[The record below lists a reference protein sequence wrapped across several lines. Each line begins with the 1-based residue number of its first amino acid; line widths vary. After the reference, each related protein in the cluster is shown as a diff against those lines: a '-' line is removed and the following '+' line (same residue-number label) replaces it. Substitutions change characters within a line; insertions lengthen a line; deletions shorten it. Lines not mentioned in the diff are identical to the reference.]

1 MSFDKIKAMRNA
13 EKFLAQ
19 GKIKAAISEYQQVVD
34 NDSNDFGTMN
44 LLGDLYSKSSE
55 TKAALRY
62 YNLVAEHYSKQGFSQ
77 KAIAVYNKINKIQ
90 PNSVHVS
97 EKLAELYKTKGS
109 VTEAKSHYV
118 ILAESYQS
126 KGRMV
131 EALAMW
137 KQIAILDPG
146 NTEVYLTIA
155 DAFLKE
161 GQTDEA
167 VEAFADAG
175 NRFVSRSMFAEAERA
190 FLSGIEH
197 QTGHHRCLAGYV
209 NTLAGEGRAPEAIEK
224 LESILAEGQNP
235 GEVLS
240 ALADC
245 YLQAGDIEKAEKTV
259 IKLVEQDPAEYPKFL
274 GLALRFIDQHSFD
287 GACRLLTMASE
298 HMLAGGQAE
307 EFAAAVR
314 VVLEHEPENLDAVR
328 LLVRFSTWQKDEET
342 LKESLKALAKLGR
355 EQGSVDDE
363 RFALSQLTLLI
374 PQEASYGERLSQINQ
389 EHGFEDEA
397 SAASGLFE
405 RLVQPTGTPEAEQ
418 SGAAD
423 FAIVAAVIE
432 TSTGQEMAVE
442 VDESAIES
450 ISEQNEAVATPA
462 DDSPEGRRRREAESI
477 RFYIDNGYVELAEKA
492 IDEFEVEFGS
502 TKDSAELRS
511 LLGGGVALSVEAA
524 PVMAFETPKSTNG
537 NALTD
542 LRNELD
548 LEDLNAEDDSDF
560 ETRYHTAIAYKEMGL
575 LEQAIAEFQDAAA
588 AVKPNDGTRRFFSC
602 ANLLGHS
609 FMENGMPK
617 LAMTWYQRALEIAD
631 LNGDEKQALWYEIG
645 LVHEA
650 EGEYA
655 EAGKYFEQVYAENV
669 DFRDVRERLKNM
681 AIAA

>member
-34 NDSNDFGTMN
+34 NDSKDFGTMN
-44 LLGDLYSKSSE
+44 LLGDLYSKASE
-55 TKAALRY
+55 TKSALRC

-90 PNSVHVS
+90 PNSVQVS

-109 VTEAKSHYV
+109 VNEAKSHYV

-137 KQIAILDPG
+137 RQIAILDPA
-146 NTEVYLTIA
+146 NTEVFLTVA
-155 DAFLKE
+155 DLCLGE

-167 VEAFADAG
+167 VDAFADAG
-175 NRFVSRSMFAEAERA
+175 ERFVGRQMMADAEKA
-190 FLSGIEH
+190 FLSGL
-197 QTGHHRCLAGYV
+197 GHESGHRRCLAGYV
-209 NTLAGEGRAPEAIEK
+209 STLTSQGRADEAIAK
-224 LESILAEGQNP
+224 LESLLAEGGNS
-235 GEVLS
+235 GEILH

-245 YLQAGDIEKAEKTV
+245 YLEAGDIEKAEKSV

-274 GLALRFIDQHSFD
+274 VLALQFIDQQSFD

-342 LKESLKALAKLGR
+342 LKESLKDLARLGK
-355 EQGSVDDE
+355 EQDSVDDE
-363 RFALSQLTLLI
+363 RFALSQLVLLI
-374 PQEASYGERLSQINQ
+374 PQEASYAERLTTINQ
-389 EHGFEDEA
+389 EHGFEDDA
-397 SAASGLFE
+397 PAASGLFE
-405 RLVQPTGTPEAEQ
+405 RFVRPAGVSVEAQ
-418 SGAAD
+418 AADGD
-423 FAIVAAVIE
+423 FAIVGAVIE
-432 TSTGQEMAVE
+432 SSNGQEMAVE

-450 ISEQNEAVATPA
+450 ISEQGEVQAEPV
-462 DDSPEGRRRREAESI
+462 DESPEGRRRREAESI
-477 RFYIDNGYVELAEKA
+477 RFYIDNGYIELAEKA
-492 IDEFEVEFGS
+492 IEEFEVEFG
-502 TKDSAELRS
+502 TTPESAELRS
-511 LLGGGVALSVEAA
+511 YLTGGAVDATFDVTVSASQNGTGSLLD
-524 PVMAFETPKSTNG
+524 
-537 NALTD
+537 D
-542 LRNELD
+542 LRSELD
-548 LEDLNAEDDSDF
+548 LEENREDDDSDF

-588 AVKPNDGTRRFFSC
+588 AVKPDDGTRRFFNC

-617 LAMTWYQRALEIAD
+617 LAMKWYQRALEIGD
-631 LNGDEKQALWYEIG
+631 LTDDEKQALWYEIG

-655 EAGKYFEQVYAENV
+655 DAGRYFEQVYAENV
-669 DFRDVRERLKNM
+669 DFRDVRERLKNI